1 MVFIKW
7 LLSCELVNGMVSDLC
22 IFEVVLEALNKCQE
36 KLWFAI
42 ILKQQEKYFFNCKLF
57 VSSEMT
63 AVFEV
68 LFSSF
73 LVLSLL
79 R

>member
-1 MVFIKW
+1 MVFVKW

-42 ILKQQEKYFFNCKLF
+42 ILKQQEKYFLTVNCLF
-57 VSSEMT
+57 
-63 AVFEV
+63 
-68 LFSSF
+68 LQ
-73 LVLSLL
+73 

>member
-7 LLSCELVNGMVSDLC
+7 LLSYELVNGMVSDLC

-42 ILKQQEKYFFNCKLF
+42 ILKQQEKYFFTANRLF
-57 VSSEMT
+57 LQRLLWFLKFFSHN
-63 AVFEV
+63 F
-68 LFSSF
+68 LFSVS
-73 LVLSLL
+73 
-79 R
+79 